1 LARLGVRSTFSQPGP
16 SRPAAAVRL
25 ARTLGVKFNDHARH
39 MLPPIFPCSALLLL
53 MGTAI
58 EAHAVAEAQRTER
71 VQLTVC
77 YAMPKLLVGALP
89 EQDANYR
96 VQPAA
101 AAHDFGIFKDGAK
114 FSLNDEATERLVVR
128 PKHGKLLSRAST
140 KGWPYALYVPNAGFV
155 GQDLVVF
162 DVDGKDSQVGGDLKL
177 RVKFQIKVTAEP
189 LEDYLGQAGERLQ
202 RKYCPNPFSEQVPR

>member
-1 LARLGVRSTFSQPGP
+1 LARPAVHGTFSQPGP

-25 ARTLGVKFNDHARH
+25 ARTLGVKLNYLARH
-39 MLPPIFPCSALLLL
+39 MLPPIFSCSALLLM
-53 MGTAI
+53 MGAAI
-58 EAHAVAEAQRTER
+58 DAHAVADTQSTER

-77 YAMPKLLVGALP
+77 YAMPKLLAGALP

-101 AAHDFGIFKDGAK
+101 AAHDFGISNDGAK

-128 PKHGKLLSRAST
+128 PKHGKLLNRAST

-162 DVDGKDSQVGGDLKL
+162 DVDGEDSQVGVDLKL

-189 LEDYLGQAGERLQ
+189 LESYLGQAGERLQ
-202 RKYCPNPFSEQVPR
+202 RKYCPNPVSEQVPR